1 MPVKSNN
8 RFSCHI
14 QSFNMTPIIDIVFL
28 LIIFLLVV
36 CQFIDAENFEVSVTD
51 GCKFAEKKTDEQ
63 NQITTVTVMQNE
75 KEKVDF
81 AVGGEKIATLNK
93 SETTAKIAQLINSH
107 LSNSPADDRNVV
119 LRIDKDVCFADA
131 QYALAGI
138 AKSRATNIQMAVLK
152 ENRPIDK

>member
-1 MPVKSNN
+1 MPIKSNN

-51 GCKFAEKKTDEQ
+51 GCKFAEKKAGAQTQ
-63 NQITTVTVMQNE
+63 TTTVTAMKTRE
-75 KEKVDF
+75 EKVDF
-81 AVGGEKIATLNK
+81 AVGGEKIATLNQ
-93 SETTAKIAQLINSH
+93 SETIAKIAQLINSH
-107 LSNSPADDRNVV
+107 LVNSPTDDRNVL

-131 QYALAGI
+131 QYVLAGI
-138 AKSRATNIQMAVLK
+138 AKSRAANIQMAVLK
-152 ENRPIDK
+152 EKRPNHK